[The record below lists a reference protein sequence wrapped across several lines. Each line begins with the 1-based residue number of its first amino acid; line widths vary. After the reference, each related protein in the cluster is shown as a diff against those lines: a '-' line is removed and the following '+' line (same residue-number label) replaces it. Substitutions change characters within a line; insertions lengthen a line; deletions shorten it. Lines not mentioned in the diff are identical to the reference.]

1 MLCMVD
7 GWSHHGVVENI
18 FCCQKYPLVKGWNF
32 QIPLT
37 LMVKKTVI
45 NRVKTRIRKFV
56 EETLLIL
63 FVAAVVAPPGP
74 GRAEL
79 VTFGLRSATWSWIFN
94 EASIT
99 FIAWVR

>member
-7 GWSHHGVVENI
+7 GWSHHRVVEKLS
-18 FCCQKYPLVKGWNF
+18 FCCQKYPLAKGWNF
-32 QIPLT
+32 QIP

-99 FIAWVR
+99 AHFIL